1 MILKSSGEVLFY
13 IGRGMPV
20 YKYGII
26 VAFACL
32 IGVITAYF
40 VYKRFYSDKNSEK
53 IWDFSAY
60 ALIGGIIGARL
71 YYCLLNFPYYIRH
84 LPEIFNLRGGGM
96 SIHGGLAAGICI
108 LIIFAKKFKLGAL
121 KVLDAFA
128 CGTALAQSIGRW
140 GNFFNSEAF
149 GLPTNLPLKL
159 YIPESRRPE
168 EFISYDY
175 FHPTFLYESVLDL
188 IIFVILLFAVKKLS
202 GKYEGITFF
211 IYLSLYAL
219 ARYFVEQLRIDSALN
234 FSGIPIA
241 QIISVIMF
249 ITGICGIFILYKK
262 SEHSA

>member
-1 MILKSSGEVLFY
+1 MVLKSSGEVLFY
-13 IGRGMPV
+13 IGKDMPV

-26 VAFACL
+26 VALACL

-71 YYCLLNFPYYIRH
+71 YYCLLNFPYYIKH
-84 LPEIFNLRGGGM
+84 LTEIFNIRGGGM

-108 LIIFAKKFKLGAL
+108 LIIFAKKFKLGVL

-149 GLPTNLPLKL
+149 GLPTNLPWKL

-168 EFISYDY
+168 EFINYDY
-175 FHPTFLYESVLDL
+175 FHPTFLYESILDL
-188 IIFVILLFAVKKLS
+188 IIFIILLWAIKKLS
-202 GKYEGITFF
+202 RKYEGVTFF
-211 IYLSLYAL
+211 IYLILYAA
-219 ARYFVEQLRIDSALN
+219 ARFFVEQIRIDSALN
-234 FSGIPIA
+234 ISGIPVA
-241 QIISVIMF
+241 QIISVMMI
-249 ITGICGIFILYKK
+249 IIGTCGICILYKK
-262 SEHSA
+262 YKYSV

>member
-1 MILKSSGEVLFY
+1 MVLKSSGEVLFY
-13 IGRGMPV
+13 IGKDMPV

-26 VAFACL
+26 VALACL

-71 YYCLLNFPYYIRH
+71 YYCLLNFPYYIKH
-84 LPEIFNLRGGGM
+84 LTEIFNIRGGGM

-108 LIIFAKKFKLGAL
+108 LIIFAKNFKLGVL

-149 GLPTNLPLKL
+149 GLPTNLPWKL

-168 EFISYDY
+168 EFINYDY
-175 FHPTFLYESVLDL
+175 FHPTFLYESILDL
-188 IIFVILLFAVKKLS
+188 LSFIILVYVYKRF
-202 GKYEGITFF
+202 GKEYRGLVFF
-211 IYLSLYAL
+211 SYLILYAL
-219 ARYFVEQLRIDSALN
+219 IRFFVEKIRIDSALYIA
-234 FSGIPIA
+234 SVPIA
-241 QIISVIMF
+241 QIVSIVLFVIGL
-249 ITGICGIFILYKK
+249 IGIICIKK
-262 SEHSA
+262 FQK